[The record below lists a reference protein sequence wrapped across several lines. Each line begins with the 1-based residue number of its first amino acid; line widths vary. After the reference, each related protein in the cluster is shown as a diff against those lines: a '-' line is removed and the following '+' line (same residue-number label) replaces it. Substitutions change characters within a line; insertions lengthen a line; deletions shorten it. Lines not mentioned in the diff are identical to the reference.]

1 MSKTSSVSKTEIQY
15 NINQYDSGVSTMN
28 EIRRRFRVH
37 DEQDTDHKEWDFIFK
52 VGCVVPMVIVSILPD
67 AKFGRNYHREDA
79 SHFIF
84 TVCKTLNSNLL
95 NHLL

>member
-37 DEQDTDHKEWDFIFK
+37 DEQDTDHKEWDFI
-52 VGCVVPMVIVSILPD
+52 
-67 AKFGRNYHREDA
+67 
-79 SHFIF
+79 
-84 TVCKTLNSNLL
+84 LNIEQAMLHSLY
-95 NHLL
+95 

>member
-37 DEQDTDHKEWDFIFK
+37 DEQDTDHKEWDF
-52 VGCVVPMVIVSILPD
+52 
-67 AKFGRNYHREDA
+67 
-79 SHFIF
+79 
-84 TVCKTLNSNLL
+84 LNIQRAM
-95 NHLL
+95 NHSLY

>member
-37 DEQDTDHKEWDFIFK
+37 DEQDTDHKEWDFI
-52 VGCVVPMVIVSILPD
+52 
-67 AKFGRNYHREDA
+67 
-79 SHFIF
+79 
-84 TVCKTLNSNLL
+84 LNIERAMLHGL
-95 NHLL
+95 Y